1 VTSGQLGRRRGWS
14 RRRWWSVLVA
24 LAALTAAGAARAET
38 TVTIGAIYPLAQRAD
53 ARSAI
58 ETAAE
63 IINTPQPGLEGLPL
77 GAGKG
82 LPNLGGAK
90 LAITFA
96 DDLGNPSVAQAQ
108 ALRLVTRDH
117 ASALIGAG
125 AAAEVL
131 AATTLAEHHAIPFVV
146 PDVTAPSITGRGYGW
161 VFRTTPLAEDIA
173 RAYVRFLEQL
183 KTAGQKIGK
192 VATLVDASE
201 QGREVETKLRGAA
214 QTDGLPVAGF
224 RFPADTN
231 DLSPLVQKLRTEN
244 PDALIV
250 HADAAAARLLVTT
263 MNTLGYKPPIMI
275 GDGAGFAGSDF
286 IATSGNLAQGLIS
299 RSVWSAGPPGSPTA
313 IINDLYKGKG
323 GRDLDD
329 ESARILQ
336 GVFVLA
342 DAINRA
348 GSTDPGAIRD
358 ALRRTDLKSDQLIVG
373 YDAVKFDS
381 MGQNTLA
388 ATYLTQFQGKQYV
401 TVWPPERAAGKLAL
415 PFRGA
420 E

>member
-1 VTSGQLGRRRGWS
+1 
-14 RRRWWSVLVA
+14 
-24 LAALTAAGAARAET
+24 LAVLTAAGAVRAET

-53 ARSAI
+53 ARWAI

-82 LPNLGGAK
+82 LPNHGGAK
-90 LAITFA
+90 LAIAFA

-108 ALRLVTRDH
+108 ALRLATRDH
-117 ASALIGAG
+117 VVALIGAG
-125 AAAEVL
+125 TDAETLAAA
-131 AATTLAEHHAIPFVV
+131 TLAEHHPIAFLV
-146 PDVTAPSITGRGYGW
+146 PDAAAPSITGRGVGW
-161 VFRTTPLAEDIA
+161 VFRTAPTADDIA
-173 RAYVRFLEQL
+173 RTYMRFLAQL
-183 KTAGQKIGK
+183 KATGQKIGK

-201 QGREVETKLRGAA
+201 QGREIEARLHDAV
-214 QTDGLPVAGF
+214 QTNGLPFAGF
-224 RFPADTN
+224 RFPADTT
-231 DLSPLVQKLRTEN
+231 DQSPLVQKLRTEN
-244 PDALIV
+244 PDVLIV

-263 MNTLGYKPPIMI
+263 MNTLGYKPPVMI

-299 RSVWSAGPPGSPTA
+299 RSVWSVGSAGSATA
-313 IINDLYKGKG
+313 IVNNLYKGKS

-329 ESARILQ
+329 GSAQVLQ

-348 GSTDPGAIRD
+348 GSTDPGAICD
-358 ALRRTDLKSDQLIVG
+358 ALRRTELKSDQLIVG
-373 YDAVKFDS
+373 YDGVKFDAT
-381 MGQNTLA
+381 GQNTLA
-388 ATYLTQFQGKQYV
+388 ATYLTQLQGKQYV